1 MNTDAQ
7 RAHPTE
13 VKGRSGRQYE
23 IECILQ
29 DKGSLLG
36 RVFLATYV
44 LPKTASIGYQL
55 GFKTEMVIK
64 SLS

>member
-13 VKGRSGRQYE
+13 VKGRFGRQYE
-23 IECILQ
+23 IKCILQ

-36 RVFLATYV
+36 RVFLAMYV
-44 LPKTASIGYQL
+44 LPKAASIGYQL
-55 GFKTEMVIK
+55 GFKTDMVIK

>member
-44 LPKTASIGYQL
+44 LPKTASIG
-55 GFKTEMVIK
+55 
-64 SLS
+64 